1 MSIRRWYPYRDVVS
15 LREAMNQLLEESM
28 VRSPSGPEERE
39 GLIPVRVDM
48 YETDEGIV
56 VKSDLPGMKPE
67 DVDIS
72 IQENTLTIRG
82 EFEAEEERER
92 QNVHIRERRYG
103 VFQRSIPLPK
113 AVDAEKAA
121 AEFEDG
127 VLHVMLP
134 TVEAEKPKRISVRA
148 K

>member
-28 VRSPSGPEERE
+28 VRSPSGLEERE
-39 GLIPVRVDM
+39 GLIPVRVDV

-56 VKSDLPGMKPE
+56 VKLDLPGVKPE

-72 IQENTLTIRG
+72 VRENTLTIKG
-82 EFEAEEERER
+82 EFEAEEEKERE
-92 QNVHIRERRYG
+92 NVHIRERRYG
-103 VFQRSIPLPK
+103 AFQRSISLPK
-113 AVDAEKAA
+113 AVEAEKAA

-127 VLHVMLP
+127 VLRVTLP
-134 TVEAEKPKRISVRA
+134 TVEEEKPKRISVQA

>member
-28 VRSPSGPEERE
+28 VRSPSGLEEPE
-39 GLIPVRVDM
+39 GSIPVRVDM
-48 YETDEGIV
+48 VETDEGIV

-72 IQENTLTIRG
+72 IQENTLTIKG
-82 EFEAEEERER
+82 AFEAEEETERE
-92 QNVHIRERRYG
+92 NVHIRERRYG
-103 VFQRSIPLPK
+103 AFQRSIPLPK
-113 AVDAEKAA
+113 AVDAEKAE

-127 VLHVMLP
+127 VLRVTLP
-134 TVEAEKPKRISVRA
+134 TVEEEKPKRISVRA
-148 K
+148 R

>member
-28 VRSPSGPEERE
+28 VRSPSGLEERE

-48 YETDEGIV
+48 VETDEGIV

-72 IQENTLTIRG
+72 IRENTLTIKG
-82 EFEAEEERER
+82 EFEAEEETERE
-92 QNVHIRERRYG
+92 NVHIRERRYG
-103 VFQRSIPLPK
+103 AFQRSIPLPK
-113 AVDAEKAA
+113 AVEAEKAE

-127 VLHVMLP
+127 VLRVTLP
-134 TVEAEKPKRISVRA
+134 TVEEEKPKRISVRA

>member
-1 MSIRRWYPYRDVVS
+1 MSIRRWYTYRDVVS

-82 EFEAEEERER
+82 EFEAEEEGER

-127 VLHVMLP
+127 VLRVMLP